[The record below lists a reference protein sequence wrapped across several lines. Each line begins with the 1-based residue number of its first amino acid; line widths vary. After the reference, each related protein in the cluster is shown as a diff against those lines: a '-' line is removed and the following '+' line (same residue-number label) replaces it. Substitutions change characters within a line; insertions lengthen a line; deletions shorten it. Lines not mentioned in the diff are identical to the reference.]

1 MSGFQCVMKDGE
13 TIKELKANLKKAN
26 IELKER
32 SLLLDMYKTV
42 TKETR
47 DKVGLM
53 AAEKKARGE
62 LDEARY
68 EEFGFCWWDETD
80 KYYFVVQTAAEE
92 NVRDQEGGEEETG
105 GRGRGQED

>member
-1 MSGFQCVMKDGE
+1 M
-13 TIKELKANLKKAN
+13 KKAQA
-26 IELKER
+26 ELKER

-53 AAEKKARGE
+53 AAEKKARGD

-68 EEFGFCWWDETD
+68 RF
-80 KYYFVVQTAAEE
+80 QHSI
-92 NVRDQEGGEEETG
+92 
-105 GRGRGQED
+105 

>member
-1 MSGFQCVMKDGE
+1 MKDGE

-26 IELKER
+26 NELKER

-53 AAEKKARGE
+53 AAEKKARGD

-68 EEFGFCWWDETD
+68 E
-80 KYYFVVQTAAEE
+80 YRIPAV
-92 NVRDQEGGEEETG
+92 GGDWRIINCCSG
-105 GRGRGQED
+105 SN